1 MQLFYACE
9 DAGIII
15 VPLNI
20 RWSVDELQHAV
31 ADSGID
37 VMAVPDREFL
47 GVALE
52 LVAPTAAVTRGI
64 LWLLVPPQPE
74 PNLALVPRKQQPE
87 ASQWRVFP
95 VGDVRA
101 GGAHPLQRRQ
111 VTDHDDT
118 GEIETA
124 LREDRGREGRGGGCV
139 DKVEGVGRAS
149 IAVAD
154 TQDVFCVVHTS
165 GSTGR
170 SKGVALTHLGQ
181 VRVCAGLKSCCS
193 CFLIVLLSCCI
204 NTLYMF

>member
-15 VPLNI
+15 VPLNT

-52 LVAPTAAVTRGI
+52 LIAPTTAVTRGI
-64 LWLLVPPQPE
+64 WWLLVPPQPE
-74 PNLALVPRKQQPE
+74 PDLALVPRKQQPE
-87 ASQWRVFP
+87 VSRWRVFP
-95 VGDVRA
+95 VGEAVRA
-101 GGAHPLQRRQ
+101 GGAHPVQRREA
-111 VTDHDDT
+111 TDHDDT

-124 LREDRGREGRGGGCV
+124 LREDSGREVHGRRYV
-139 DKVEGVGRAS
+139 DKVEDVGRAS

-154 TQDVFCVVHTS
+154 TEDVFCVVHTS
-165 GSTGR
+165 GSAGR

-181 VRVCAGLKSCCS
+181 VRVCADLKNWCSCC
-193 CFLIVLLSCCI
+193 
-204 NTLYMF
+204 